1 MVQNLISQVSLA
13 LPTIINQMIS
23 KLLMLFS
30 NFGLIDLQLMPL
42 AVFNKIG
49 TWYGTISDRQNC
61 PIKCAFVVPTLTQLF
76 KLHEIFREVGLS
88 H

>member
-1 MVQNLISQVSLA
+1 MFNKCKTMVQNLISQVSLA

-23 KLLMLFS
+23 KRLMLFS

-49 TWYGTISDRQNC
+49 TLLRMIF
-61 PIKCAFVVPTLTQLF
+61 KVLF
-76 KLHEIFREVGLS
+76 RPCIEF
-88 H
+88 